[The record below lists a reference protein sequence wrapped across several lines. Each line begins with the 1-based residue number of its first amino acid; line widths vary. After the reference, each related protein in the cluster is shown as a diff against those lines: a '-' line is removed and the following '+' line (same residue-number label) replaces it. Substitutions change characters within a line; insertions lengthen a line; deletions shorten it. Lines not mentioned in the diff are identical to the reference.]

1 MDIYTLPL
9 LIEKIL
15 TRAQN
20 FFAQNRL
27 VVGRLGGS
35 KMERLTVKE
44 IVEASK
50 GNLKNG
56 EGGESVK
63 AIVIDSRLAKEDTAF
78 VAIVG
83 ENNDAHKYIGSAYDL
98 GCRVFIV
105 NKGKDIDIKSDM
117 NIIEVDDTSKALG
130 DIGHYYKKKFDIP
143 FIGITGSVGKTTTR
157 DMVYA
162 ALSSE
167 RATLKNEK
175 NFNNHFGVPLTLFNL
190 DSSYECAVIEMGM
203 SGFGEIEYLANM
215 VNPKVAVISNIGLSH
230 VENLGSQEGIFKAKM
245 EITTG
250 FGKGNTL
257 VVNGDDKFLSTLRDA
272 ERDYDLITF
281 GFEKNNDIYCVA
293 YDMTEDSIEF
303 ECSVMGN
310 IEKIFIPTVGKH
322 NIYNAMAAIAVG
334 TVEGISM
341 EGIKRGLSNFE
352 ATGMRQDIRKIGE
365 YTVINDTYNAS
376 PDSMEASL
384 SILGRYEGRR
394 IAVLGDML
402 EMGDLAE
409 FGHRRVGKACV
420 DNSDVIITVGES
432 AVFINKEAEENGF
445 DVKNSYHFDN
455 LEDAKKLLGEIMQSG
470 DTMLFKASRGMKFEK
485 FVEYVKEVSEIN

>member
-1 MDIYTLPL
+1 
-9 LIEKIL
+9 
-15 TRAQN
+15 
-20 FFAQNRL
+20 
-27 VVGRLGGS
+27 
-35 KMERLTVKE
+35 MEMLTVKE

-50 GNLKNG
+50 GNFKCGKDSEFVKN
-56 EGGESVK
+56 
-63 AIVIDSRLAKEDTAF
+63 IVIDSRLAKKDTAF

-83 ENNDAHKYIGSAYDL
+83 ENNDAHKYIGSAYEL

-105 NKGKDIDIKSDM
+105 NEGKSIDIKEDM
-117 NIIEVDDTSKALG
+117 NIIEVKDTSKALG
-130 DIGHYYKKKFDIP
+130 DVGHYYKSKFDIP

-162 ALSSE
+162 TISSE
-167 RATLKNEK
+167 KVTLKNEK

-190 DSSYECAVIEMGM
+190 NRDYECAVIEMGM

-215 VNPKVAVISNIGLSH
+215 VNPKIAVISNIGLSH

-250 FGKGNTL
+250 FGKDNTL
-257 VVNGDDKFLSTLRDA
+257 IVNGDDKFLSTLRDL
-272 ERDYDLITF
+272 EKDYKLVTF
-281 GFEKNNDIYCVA
+281 GFEKYNDIYCVS
-293 YDMTEDSIEF
+293 YDMKEDSIEF
-303 ECSVMGN
+303 ECSIMGN
-310 IEKIFIPTVGKH
+310 IEKIYIPTVGKH

-334 TVEGISM
+334 IEEGISID
-341 EGIKRGLSNFE
+341 GIKRGLSNFK

-402 EMGDLAE
+402 EMGELAE
-409 FGHRRVGKACV
+409 FGHRRVGKACIS
-420 DNSDVIITVGES
+420 NSDVIITVGENS
-432 AVFINKEAEENGF
+432 KFINKEAEENGF
-445 DVKNSYHFDN
+445 DLNNSFN
-455 LEDAKKLLGEIMQSG
+455 FKKLEDAKEFLGKFIKSG

-485 FVEYVKEVSEIN
+485 FVEYLEEISK

>member
-1 MDIYTLPL
+1 M
-9 LIEKIL
+9 EK
-15 TRAQN
+15 
-20 FFAQNRL
+20 
-27 VVGRLGGS
+27 
-35 KMERLTVKE
+35 LTVKE

-50 GNLKNG
+50 GNLKCGKDSEFVEN
-56 EGGESVK
+56 
-63 AIVIDSRLAKEDTAF
+63 IVIDSRLAKKNTAF

-83 ENNDAHKYIGSAYDL
+83 ENNDAHKYIGPAYEL

-105 NKGKDIDIKSDM
+105 NEGKNIDIKEDM
-117 NIIEVDDTSKALG
+117 NIIEVQDTSKALG
-130 DIGHYYKKKFDIP
+130 DIGHYYKSKFDIP

-162 ALSSE
+162 AISSE
-167 RATLKNEK
+167 KVTLKNEK

-215 VNPKVAVISNIGLSH
+215 VNPKIAVISNIGLSH

-250 FGKGNTL
+250 FGKDNTL
-257 VVNGDDKFLSTLRDA
+257 IVNGDDKFLSTLRDLQK
-272 ERDYDLITF
+272 DYKLVTF
-281 GFEKNNDIYCVA
+281 GFEKYNDIYCVS
-293 YDMTEDSIEF
+293 YDMKDNSIEF
-303 ECSVMGN
+303 DCSIMGD
-310 IEKIFIPTVGKH
+310 IEKIYIPTVGKH

-334 TVEGISM
+334 MEEGISID
-341 EGIKRGLSNFE
+341 GIKRGLSNFK

-384 SILGRYEGRR
+384 SILGRYEGRK

-402 EMGDLAE
+402 EMGELAE
-409 FGHRRVGKACV
+409 FGHRRVGKACIS
-420 DNSDVIITVGES
+420 NSDVIITVGENS
-432 AVFINKEAEENGF
+432 KFINKEAEENGF
-445 DVKNSYHFDN
+445 DSNNSFN
-455 LEDAKKLLGEIMQSG
+455 FEKLEDAREFLGKFIKSG

-485 FVEYVKEVSEIN
+485 FVEYLEEISK